1 VKVLSEE
8 KLKAL
13 AQLESNVERLLLR
26 GDGLAKRIAVLEQE
40 NETLQQELAKAR
52 EALAASEEERRIQ
65 SAAVALG
72 ATNTDSREARKLISQ
87 VLREIEACIAL
98 LQT

>member
-1 VKVLSEE
+1 MLSEE
-8 KLKAL
+8 KLRAL
-13 AQLESNVERLLLR
+13 AQLEVNVERLLLHER
-26 GDGLAKRIAVLEQE
+26 ELSMRVSVLEQE
-40 NETLQQELAKAR
+40 KKTLQQELEVVR
-52 EALAASEEERRIQ
+52 GQLTSSEEERRIQ

-72 ATNTDSREARKLISQ
+72 ATHTDSNEARKLISQ